1 MRFVSC
7 NETIRWSFSI
17 KHLMRFG
24 SDVIEWSRSSSS
36 ASAGQRDRPIR
47 AKLRP
52 HWLVKQALTMTSYC
66 LSLFISLSLSLP
78 LSTLCRSDHAES
90 APSFITHT
98 RILHSLTSA
107 ESSITHAP
115 THTLTHMLTRTHPHT
130 HTPTHTLTH
139 THFSSF
145 DVSSGIVTR
154 HGRTKMRCNG
164 HTRKERKSVH
174 VCV

>member
-1 MRFVSC
+1 MKPLFV
-7 NETIRWSFSI
+7 IGIGRP
-17 KHLMRFG
+17 K
-24 SDVIEWSRSSSS
+24 RSTNQSEASSPLVGQ
-36 ASAGQRDRPIR
+36 ASTNDDI
-47 AKLRP
+47 L
-52 HWLVKQALTMTSYC
+52 
-66 LSLFISLSLSLP
+66 LSLTFHLPLSLSLP
-78 LSTLCRSDHAES
+78 LSMLCRSDHAES
-90 APSFITHT
+90 APSSITHT

-115 THTLTHMLTRTHPHT
+115 THTHT
-130 HTPTHTLTH
+130 HTHTHPH